1 MSNLSHIGS
10 VGFTTKY
17 ITTGNI
23 KGIQANPVVQYLLN
37 STFGRDKAHIGFLGA
52 QTEVGLYINERT
64 DNIVQFNHGTKVFA
78 GMDFAL
84 HKSPSYQV
92 GTKLQFSGQ

>member
-64 DNIVQFNHGTKVFA
+64 DNIVRVKTIRK
-78 GMDFAL
+78 GMIRY
-84 HKSPSYQV
+84 PYV
-92 GTKLQFSGQ
+92 SGQAFRY